1 MTIIEFLVLL
11 FVAAICG
18 SIGSGLAGANR
29 HGCFTNIILGFIG
42 ALIGT
47 FLSRE
52 LGVRDFLY
60 FHRIPIIWS
69 IVGSALFVWL
79 IINVRGNSKRKK

>member
-1 MTIIEFLVLL
+1 MNILGFFILL
-11 FVAAICG
+11 LVAAICG
-18 SIGSGLAGANR
+18 SIGSGLAGANKQ
-29 HGCFTNIILGFIG
+29 GCFTNIILGFIG

-60 FHRIPIIWS
+60 FHRIPVIW
-69 IVGSALFVWL
+69 
-79 IINVRGNSKRKK
+79 

>member
-1 MTIIEFLVLL
+1 MSILGFLVLL
-11 FVAAICG
+11 IVAAICG
-18 SIGSGLAGANR
+18 SIGSGLAGGNK

-52 LGVRDFLY
+52 LGVHDFLY
-60 FHRIPIIWS
+60 IKNIPVIWS

-79 IINVRGNSKRKK
+79 IINVRGKSINK